1 MYPYPADI
9 KKFLL
14 ENAFFHLENVRF
26 KKFLCRLPFWFI
38 SLRNLQF
45 CCAFLSLGTFVSDLT
60 EMFPAGIYDTK
71 YIADYVSRTQASYLE
86 FIFRKE

>member
-1 MYPYPADI
+1 MKINLMQVLRSRNTGYLERTKLNI
-9 KKFLL
+9 VFLY
-14 ENAFFHLENVRF
+14 
-26 KKFLCRLPFWFI
+26 
-38 SLRNLQF
+38 F
-45 CCAFLSLGTFVSDLT
+45 CCLGTFVSDLT

>member
-1 MYPYPADI
+1 MTTS
-9 KKFLL
+9 FLVYFF
-14 ENAFFHLENVRF
+14 ENSAVL
-26 KKFLCRLPFWFI
+26 L
-38 SLRNLQF
+38 
-45 CCAFLSLGTFVSDLT
+45 LSLGTFVSDLT

>member
-1 MYPYPADI
+1 MVTC
-9 KKFLL
+9 LL
-14 ENAFFHLENVRF
+14 FGLF
-26 KKFLCRLPFWFI
+26 
-38 SLRNLQF
+38 LQF
-45 CCAFLSLGTFVSDLT
+45 CSAFLSLGTFVSDLT

>member
-1 MYPYPADI
+1 MYEL
-9 KKFLL
+9 KVFLSQ
-14 ENAFFHLENVRF
+14 H
-26 KKFLCRLPFWFI
+26 PFWFL
-38 SLRNLQF
+38 SLSI
-45 CCAFLSLGTFVSDLT
+45 SLGTFVSDLT